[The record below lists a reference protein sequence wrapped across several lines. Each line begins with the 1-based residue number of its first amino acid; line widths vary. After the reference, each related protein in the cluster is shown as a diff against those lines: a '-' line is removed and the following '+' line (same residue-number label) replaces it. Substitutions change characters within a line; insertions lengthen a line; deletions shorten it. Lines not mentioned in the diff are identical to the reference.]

1 MNKITYHKILVNN
14 LIAFENISFIVQNK
28 QGALTLCLYSTLLE
42 SQLGKE
48 VKGYLSTQNFKSNI
62 TSAGGGKIVYVEN
75 SKFYSNC

>member
-42 SQLGKE
+42 S
-48 VKGYLSTQNFKSNI
+48 
-62 TSAGGGKIVYVEN
+62 
-75 SKFYSNC
+75 